1 MPTHIFCYFSIEIY
15 LNLENVMPIVT
26 KFVPQY
32 LAIVMQTTE
41 TFNKKIVGFR
51 LTMAKTLF
59 QE

>member
-1 MPTHIFCYFSIEIY
+1 
-15 LNLENVMPIVT
+15 MPIVT

-32 LAIVMQTTE
+32 LAIIMQTTE